1 MERADQIVL
10 SSPFVTFSGE
20 RRVFKTSVRGVCVVD
35 RKKKTIHEAWG
46 DVGVAFCKL
55 FKPVIE
61 ELEKLAEKVAR
72 YLDD

>member
-1 MERADQIVL
+1 M
-10 SSPFVTFSGE
+10 SH
-20 RRVFKTSVRGVCVVD
+20 VRGVCVVD

-55 FKPVIE
+55 FKPVID